1 MTQGI
6 DDAIMDGNPQEDV
19 MVDPAPGDDGKWF
32 AVKRYGYGSGLPI
45 AWQGWVLMG
54 AFLAAVLALLSFAYR
69 PGTGAKIGSVAGIL
83 MVTLLFTII
92 VHRKTRGAYKW
103 RWGQRDRG

>member
-1 MTQGI
+1 MTHLLST
-6 DDAIMDGNPQEDV
+6 EDV
-19 MVDPAPGDDGKWF
+19 MVDPALREDGKWF

-45 AWQGWVLMG
+45 AWQGWALTVG
-54 AFLAAVLALLSFAYR
+54 FIAAVLALLQFAYW

-83 MVTLLFTII
+83 LTTLLFTII

-103 RWGQRDRG
+103 RWGQRGKG